1 MDDTQAKLVA
11 EQMKHA
17 LSLMRADID
26 AARARL
32 EHNREMAERRLAAL
46 EKCADDHEA
55 RIRAATD
62 GVTQFKMWSSLVSGG
77 SMLAAITALLRS
89 FLGTP

>member
-1 MDDTQAKLVA
+1 MNDPHAKLIA
-11 EQMKHA
+11 EQVMHA
-17 LSLMRADID
+17 ITLMRADIN
-26 AARARL
+26 AIRAQVN
-32 EHNREMAERRLAAL
+32 HNREMDERRLFTL
-46 EKCADDHEA
+46 EKCTDDHET

-77 SMLAAITALLRS
+77 SFLTAIAALLKS